1 MKVLIMSITAGEGHN
16 STARAVKELLDSRA
30 VECQILDTYGYV
42 SNALKKVV
50 SEGYLFASEKA
61 KTAYSRSYRLAE
73 KRSSDANEL
82 SAMRLANLTLTHKIH
97 GYIEEYD
104 PDVIVFTHPFAG
116 IVVDLLKQKNRVN
129 MKTIGIVT
137 DFTIHPYW
145 EECLHT
151 DYVVVASELL
161 EYQAMMKG
169 FRRDQIVTTGI
180 PIHPKFATAK
190 PKLEIRRNLNL
201 KPNVPTILLMGGSM
215 GYGNM
220 TSTVDKLDRLPE
232 DFQMI
237 AVCGN
242 NAKVK
247 TALSE
252 LPLRHK
258 TVITGFVSYIDE
270 LMDAADC
277 IISKPGGLTTSESL
291 AKQLPMIIINPIPG
305 QEERNTEFLLNC
317 GTAMSVSSSSI
328 EEITKILLNN
338 PQRMESMRANTE
350 LIRKPNSTRDIGEL
364 ILNERRTK

>member
-1 MKVLIMSITAGEGHN
+1 MSITAGEGHN
-16 STARAVKELLDSRA
+16 STARAVKEFLDA
-30 VECQILDTYGYV
+30 NGVECKILDTYGYV
-42 SNALKKVV
+42 SGALKKVV

-61 KTAYSRSYRLAE
+61 KTAYSKSYRLAE

-82 SAMRLANLTLTHKIH
+82 SAMRLANLTITHKIH

-151 DYVVVASELL
+151 DYIVVASELL
-161 EYQAMMKG
+161 EYQAVMKG
-169 FRRDQIVTTGI
+169 FRHEQIVTTGI
-180 PIHPKFATAK
+180 PIHPKFASAK
-190 PKLEIRRNLNL
+190 PKTEIRRSLNL
-201 KPNVPTILLMGGSM
+201 KQNLPTLLLMGGSM

-220 TSTVDKLDRLPE
+220 VSSVEKLDKLTE

-237 AVCGN
+237 TVCGN
-242 NAKVK
+242 NAKAK
-247 TALSE
+247 SALSE

-258 TVITGFVSYIDE
+258 TVITGFVTNIDE
-270 LMDAADC
+270 LMDASDC
-277 IISKPGGLTTSESL
+277 IISKPGGLTTSEAL

-305 QEERNTEFLLNC
+305 QEERNAEFLLNC
-317 GTAMSVSSSSI
+317 GTAMSVSASSSI

-338 PQRMESMRANTE
+338 PQRMQSMKQNTD
-350 LIRKPNSTRDIGEL
+350 LIRKPNSTNDIGEL
-364 ILNERRTK
+364 ILKERRDA